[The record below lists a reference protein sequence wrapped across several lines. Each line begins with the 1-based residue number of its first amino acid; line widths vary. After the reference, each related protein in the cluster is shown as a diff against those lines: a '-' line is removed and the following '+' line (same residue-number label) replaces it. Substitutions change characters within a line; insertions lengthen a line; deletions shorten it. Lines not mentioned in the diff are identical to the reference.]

1 MAKNRKFKTEVQHLL
16 DLMIHS
22 LYSNK
27 DIFLREI
34 VANAA
39 DAIDKARFESLK
51 DDSLSRDWAIRVEI
65 DKDSRCIKV
74 TDNGIGMTEEEVVN
88 NIGTIAKS
96 GTKAFMQ
103 AIEES
108 KNSAAELPE
117 LIGQFGVGF
126 YSSFMVADKV
136 ELVTKRAGS
145 DEPAVKW
152 VSSGEEGY
160 TLDTVEKEDQGTI
173 VTIHLKEEADAYLE
187 EWKLRGIIRKYSD
200 YIEYPIIMPVKRKKD
215 EEEVIEDETV
225 NSQKA
230 IWLRDPSE
238 VSEEDHEQFFGHLTH
253 FQGKPLRH
261 FNLAAEGV
269 TEFKAL
275 LYLPEKSPFNMFMP
289 DIQKKG
295 LQLYVKRVF
304 ITDECEK
311 LIPDYMRFVK
321 GVVDS
326 SDLPLNVSREILQE
340 NPLLDKIKK
349 NVTRKVL
356 SELKKMRENETETYI
371 GFFKEFGA
379 MIKEGIH
386 TDFENREK
394 LEALAMYETMNSKP
408 DEMIGLA
415 DYVAAM
421 PESQEHIYYLTGESR
436 SVLENSPALEYF
448 KSKGWDVLFMTD
460 PIDEWVLQSMH
471 QFDQKY
477 LKSAVKGELEDEE
490 SKEQVK
496 DATEKHKSLIEFLG
510 KTLEEK
516 IKEVRFSSRLTE
528 SACCLV
534 SDENDMGSHMERIM
548 KAMNQ
553 DVPVQ
558 KKILELNANHPL
570 IDAFQKVYDKEPASE
585 QTKEYAE
592 MLYDQALLTSG
603 VSIPDPL
610 NFAKRIANLMVAGMQ
625 K

>member
-1 MAKNRKFKTEVQHLL
+1 MAKKRKFKTEVQHLL

-34 VANAA
+34 IANAA
-39 DAIDKARFESLK
+39 DAIDKARFKSLR
-51 DDSLSRDWAIRVEI
+51 DDSLSREWAIRVEI
-65 DKDSRCIKV
+65 DKEEKCIRI
-74 TDNGIGMTEEEVVN
+74 TDNGIGMTEDEVAN

-108 KNSAAELPE
+108 KASAADLPE

-136 ELVTKRAGS
+136 ELISKRAGS

-152 VSSGEEGY
+152 TSTGESGY
-160 TLDTVEKEDQGTI
+160 TLDSVEKEDQGTVVSI
-173 VTIHLKEEADAYLE
+173 FLKEDADMYLE
-187 EWKLRGIIRKYSD
+187 TWKLREIIRKYSD
-200 YIEYPIIMPVKRKKD
+200 YIEYPIIMPITKKV
-215 EEEVIEDETV
+215 EEKDVTEDETV

-230 IWLRDPSE
+230 IWLRNPSE
-238 VSEEDHEQFFGHLTH
+238 ITEEDHEQFFSHLSH

-261 FNLAAEGV
+261 MTFSAEGV

-275 LYLPEKSPFNMFMP
+275 LYLPEKSPFNVFMP
-289 DIQKKG
+289 DHQKKG

-304 ITDECEK
+304 ITDECEQ

-321 GVVDS
+321 GIVDS

-340 NPLLDKIKK
+340 NPLLAQIRK
-349 NVTRKVL
+349 NIVRKVL
-356 SELKKMRENETETYI
+356 SELKKLRENETETYVS
-371 GFFKEFGA
+371 FFKEFGA

-394 LEALAMYETMNSKP
+394 LEKLAMYETMNGKP
-408 DEMIGLA
+408 GEMIGLD
-415 DYVAAM
+415 DYITAM

-436 SVLENSPALEYF
+436 AVLDNSPALEYF
-448 KSKGWDVLFMTD
+448 KAKGWDVVYMTE
-460 PIDEWVLQSMH
+460 PIDEWVIQSMQ

-477 LKSAVKGELEDEE
+477 LKSAVKGQLEDKDSEE
-490 SKEQVK
+490 KVKE
-496 DATEKHKSLIEFLG
+496 ATEKHKSLIEFLG
-510 KTLEEK
+510 TSLEEK
-516 IKEVRFSSRLTE
+516 VKEVRFTNRLTE

-534 SDENDMGSHMERIM
+534 GDETDMGAHMERLM

-553 DVPVQ
+553 DVPAQ
-558 KKILELNANHPL
+558 KKILELNADHPL
-570 IDAFQKVYDKEPASE
+570 VGAFQSLFDKSPDSE
-585 QTKEYAE
+585 QLPEFAN

-603 VSIPDPL
+603 GSIPDPL
-610 NFAKRIANLMVAGMQ
+610 NFAKRIANLMVTGMQ